1 MNRAAQ
7 SIDKDILI
15 KKIGSILLIVTDLYF
30 VLTPLAIISV
40 FQKIQQSM
48 VSAEHQWHGGLSSV
62 RSTWQMFRLVG
73 GPTINALKGIQK
85 AIFALQTTLKKVWG
99 SRLLFLLS
107 MFSLFSSSTTTQ
119 PDQMVFHFH
128 KLFLTELSDDAASGW
143 SLWFYILAWLNL

>member
-48 VSAEHQWHGGLSSV
+48 VSAEHQ
-62 RSTWQMFRLVG
+62 
-73 GPTINALKGIQK
+73 
-85 AIFALQTTLKKVWG
+85 
-99 SRLLFLLS
+99 
-107 MFSLFSSSTTTQ
+107 
-119 PDQMVFHFH
+119 
-128 KLFLTELSDDAASGW
+128 
-143 SLWFYILAWLNL
+143 